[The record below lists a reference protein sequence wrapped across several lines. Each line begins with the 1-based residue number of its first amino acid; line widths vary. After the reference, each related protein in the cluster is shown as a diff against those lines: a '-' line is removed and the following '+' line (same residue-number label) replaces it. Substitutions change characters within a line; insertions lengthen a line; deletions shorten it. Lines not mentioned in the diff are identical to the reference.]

1 MGVRSVSL
9 ELGFALLVCVPVARA
24 SDNWITASAREEW
37 VCGFSGPQPAQLEIS
52 DKGAVLGPAFYR
64 TVFNSPA
71 SYLGVSR
78 VDDKALH
85 PTDSW
90 QVFVL
95 DKTSGAFSGTIIQP
109 GKKNIDVQAKCV
121 AVGQ

>member
-1 MGVRSVSL
+1 MGVKSISL
-9 ELGFALLVCVPVARA
+9 ELGLALLVCAPVARA
-24 SDNWITASAREEW
+24 SDNWIMASAPEEW
-37 VCGFSGPQPAQLEIS
+37 ICGFSGSQPAQLEIS

-78 VDDKALH
+78 VHDKALH
-85 PTDSW
+85 PTGGW

-95 DKTSGAFSGTIIQP
+95 DKRTGAFAGTIIQP
-109 GKKNIDVQAKCV
+109 NKKNFDVRAKCV